1 MPIDD
6 FLKEL
11 NLLDEH
17 TVKIRRDAGSSFVTV
32 QVGQQR
38 YDGVIPRLPFPLTN
52 PDFVIF
58 SRFSSGE
65 WTDVAMIKDM
75 RKLDQESFSAL
86 KGLVDELYFIPT
98 ITEVLELSTTGDEFV
113 WDVMTDKGRR
123 KFSTRGRRSIMNYN
137 DRLILID
144 VDTNVYTIDLK
155 KLTDKR
161 SRSFI
166 QRFL

>member
-1 MPIDD
+1 MPIDE

-11 NLLDEH
+11 NLLDERS
-17 TVKIRRDAGSSFVTV
+17 VKIRREPGSSFVTV

-38 YDGVIPRLPFPLTN
+38 YDAVIPRLPFPLTD

-58 SRFSSGE
+58 STFSSGE

-75 RKLDQESFSAL
+75 KKLDQGSFSVL
-86 KGLVDELYFIPT
+86 KGLIDELYFVPT
-98 ITEVLELSTTGDEFV
+98 ITEVLDLSTTGDEFV

-144 VDTNVYTIDLK
+144 VDTNVYTIDLH
-155 KLTDKR
+155 KLIDKR